1 MESLA
6 PVQSSEEKVV
16 NIDMRFIEP
25 WMPDLTPVFKAD
37 FKERQAMLNSDPELR
52 RAFYRYT
59 TQKSNWTKA
68 QKKEE
73 KRKLLEKAKEI
84 VPQLLATEMALEYND
99 NARPSLQL
107 LEQLKRFI
115 ESGLPLEQ
123 IRAQYFPKISDES
136 WSNLKRYLFSARI
149 TQVEDLA
156 NMYEVAFMRHKN
168 ILKKRIRMIKREI
181 KELKK
186 RGSATNSIMLMLINS
201 ENQLMQMER
210 DRLKDY
216 VSYGVV
222 DGKEGQKNAPLHV
235 HFSVPRPKADE
246 ADKAK
251 VIEPEILDE
260 NGKEIDV

>member
-1 MESLA
+1 MDV
-6 PVQSSEEKVV
+6 PSEEKTV
-16 NIDMRFIEP
+16 NIDLRFIEP
-25 WMPDLTPVFKAD
+25 WMPDLSAVFAAS
-37 FKERQAMLNSDPELR
+37 FKERQVMLNSDPTLR

-59 TQKSNWTKA
+59 TQKASHTKA

-73 KRKLLEKAKEI
+73 KRKQLEKAREL
-84 VPQLLATEMALEYND
+84 VPQILATEMALEYND
-99 NARPSLQL
+99 NIRPSPAL
-107 LEQLKRFI
+107 LEQLRRFI

-123 IRAQYFPKISDES
+123 IRSTYFQKISDES
-136 WSNLKRYLFSARI
+136 WGTLKRYLFSTRI
-149 TQVEDLA
+149 AQVEDLA
-156 NMYEVAFMRHKN
+156 NMYEVAFVRHKT

-186 RGSATNSIMLMLINS
+186 KGHQTNSIMLMLINA

-222 DGKEGQKNAPLHV
+222 DSKEGPKNAPLHV
-235 HFSVPRPKADE
+235 HFSVPRPKQDE

-251 VIEPEILDE
+251 VIEPEVLDE
-260 NGKEIDV
+260 NGEEIET